1 MARDLSSSKKD
12 GIKKQTFIWGAAII
26 ACSHIVVK
34 AIGGLFKI
42 PLDTYILQTQGMG
55 IYNSAYTIYNW
66 LFMLSTAGLPVAI
79 SKMVAESYAVGNIKE
94 ANRIFRI
101 AKALMFCL
109 GAGGFLILFFG
120 AELFANLLSAPSAKL
135 AIMTLAPSLFFVA
148 MMSAYRGYTQG
159 MNNMIP
165 TAVSEVVEALG
176 KLCIGLW
183 LASYLIPM
191 GVEYGAAGAIGGVTV
206 GTACGFV
213 LLWVNNLITKRKLQ
227 KNTALFRNDT
237 TPKGGRRILKQLIKI
252 AIPVTLGVS
261 VFTLTSLIDTAMV
274 MNQLN
279 GLGYDETAR
288 LSLFGYL
295 NRAVTMFNLPPTVIA
310 AISIS
315 VVPAIA
321 SAISAHR
328 RQQAVDTAKS
338 ALRIT
343 ILFSF
348 PCAVGLSVLAAPI
361 LQLLYK
367 DASHSFLLNVM
378 GLAVAC
384 VTLVQTGN
392 AVLQAY
398 GKVWTPVVNMA
409 VGGVVKVVVNLLLVS
424 QPSIN
429 INGAPVGTLLC
440 YFTVMLLNLLAIKKV
455 TGVTYEFSDFAI
467 KPLFAVL
474 VMGAATMI
482 TYDFVIRMGLSYI
495 LAMGAAVCVAVA
507 VYGAMI
513 FLVRCIKKEDILLLP
528 RGEKIYAAL
537 KKAHFMK

>member
-1 MARDLSSSKKD
+1 MARAGKENGMKT
-12 GIKKQTFIWGAAII
+12 QTFIWGAAII
-26 ACSHIVVK
+26 AFSHILVK
-34 AIGGLFKI
+34 AIGALFKI
-42 PLDTYILQTQGMG
+42 PLDRFILHPEGMG
-55 IYNSAYTIYNW
+55 IYNAAYTIYNW

-79 SKMVAESYAVGNIKE
+79 SKMVSESCAVGNMKE

-101 AKALMFCL
+101 AKVLMFVL
-109 GAGGFLILFFG
+109 GLGGSLILFFG
-120 AELFANLLSAPSAKL
+120 AELFSNLMSAPSAKL
-135 AIMTLAPSLFFVA
+135 SIMTLAPSLFFVA

-165 TAVSEVVEALG
+165 TAVSEVIEALG

-183 LASYLIPM
+183 LAVSLVGLGI
-191 GVEYGAAGAIGGVTV
+191 EYGAAGAIGGVTI

-213 LLWVNNLITKRKLQ
+213 LLWVNNGIMKHRLQ

-237 TPKGGRRILKQLIKI
+237 PPKSGRKILKRLITI

-261 VFTLTSLIDTAMV
+261 VFTLTSLIDTAMI
-274 MNQLN
+274 MNQLA
-279 GLGYDETAR
+279 GLGYDETSR

-295 NRAVTMFNLPPTVIA
+295 NRAVTMFNVPPTVIA

-315 VVPAIA
+315 VVPAI
-321 SAISAHR
+321 SAALSAHR
-328 RQQAVDTAKS
+328 PAQATETAKS

-343 ILFSF
+343 ILFAF

-361 LQLLYK
+361 LQLAFG

-392 AVLQAY
+392 AILQAY
-398 GKVWTPVVNMA
+398 GKVWTPVINMA
-409 VGGVVKVVVNLLLVS
+409 IGGAVKVVVNLLLVS
-424 QPSIN
+424 QPAIN
-429 INGAPVGTLLC
+429 INGAPIGTFLC
-440 YFTVMLLNLLAIKKV
+440 YFTVMVLNLLAIKKV
-455 TGVTYEFSDFAI
+455 TGVTYEFSDFVI
-467 KPLFAVL
+467 KPLFSIL

-482 TYDFVIRMGLSYI
+482 TYDFVFRMGMHYI
-495 LAMGAAVCVAVA
+495 IAMGAAICAAVV

-528 RGEKIYAAL
+528 RGERMYAAL
-537 KKAHFMK
+537 RRLHFMK